1 MQAKYDADKDLVKRT
16 SFKWTILRPGGLSN
30 DPGVGKASIGRTHI
44 TSTISV
50 SLYRNF
56 TPICHL
62 IFFKR
67 DDVAHTLAL
76 LLDRPE
82 SAGLAIDIVGG
93 EEKIE
98 DALDVFI
105 KKGETDFLG

>member
-1 MQAKYDADKDLVKRT
+1 MDYSPPWGALKRPWCRKGIHWKDSYHKYDISKFV
-16 SFKWTILRPGGLSN
+16 SQFY
-30 DPGVGKASIGRTHI
+30 THMPP
-44 TSTISV
+44 
-50 SLYRNF
+50 YF
-56 TPICHL
+56 
-62 IFFKR
+62 FFKR